1 MVFGLQGDLE
11 RKEKKKKE
19 NQTSIFIFPISHPNL
34 MCGLW
39 FAR

>member
-11 RKEKKKKE
+11 RKEKRKK